1 MYNSIVILDVDE
13 VQKFMFGQR
22 LKELRLSLGMNQ
34 VQFGKTLNITKQSVS
49 NWENGNIQPSVDMI
63 VKIANRFSVSCDYLL
78 GLDEKRTIDVTGL
91 TDRQIANLQ
100 SLADDLRKSDI
111 KR

>member
-1 MYNSIVILDVDE
+1 MILDANG

-34 VQFGKTLNITKQSVS
+34 VQFGKALNITKQSVS

-78 GLDEKRTIDVTGL
+78 GLDEKRTLDVTGL

-100 SLADDLRKSDI
+100 SLTDDLRKSDI